1 MGTIAQ
7 VENNVQTG
15 EVYQALGAQKKNAN
29 YGKTIGKPELSEKA
43 QKYYDELKKKYSNMD
58 FVLVS
63 KDMKEAAKAQAGS
76 YANPHRLVVLIDE
89 EKVERMASD
98 ENFRKQYEGIIS
110 SAAVKL
116 PQLQSQLANK
126 PGVKAFGMQI
136 NDGGNASFFA
146 VVDKSLAAQ
155 RDRIK
160 QSAAKKT
167 EQRKTDAKK
176 KAKKAAEEKQAE
188 KRAEKAE
195 SEKDLVTVTAS
206 SMDELLRKV
215 DDTVYEAMSDS
226 MQTDYEK
233 TVGQNFSFRC

>member
-15 EVYQALGAQKKNAN
+15 EVYQASGAQKKNAN
-29 YGKTIGKPELSEKA
+29 YGKTIGRPELSEKA
-43 QKYYDELKKKYSNMD
+43 QKYYEELKKKYSNMD

-146 VVDKSLAAQ
+146 VVDKSLATQ

-160 QSAAKKT
+160 QSAAKKA

>member
-15 EVYQALGAQKKNAN
+15 EVYQASGAQKKNAN
-29 YGKTIGKPELSEKA
+29 YGKTIGRPELSEKA
-43 QKYYDELKKKYSNMD
+43 QKYYEELKKKYSNMD

-146 VVDKSLAAQ
+146 VVDKSLATQ

-160 QSAAKKT
+160 QSAAKKA

-176 KAKKAAEEKQAE
+176 KVKKAAEEKQAE

-226 MQTDYEK
+226 LQTDYEK

>member
-1 MGTIAQ
+1 MGAVAQ

-15 EVYQALGAQKKNAN
+15 EVYQASGAQKKNAN
-29 YGKTIGKPELSEKA
+29 YGKTIGKPELSEKG
-43 QKYYDELKKKYSNMD
+43 QKYYEELKKKYSNMD

-63 KDMKEAAKAQAGS
+63 KDMKAAAKAQAGS

-98 ENFRKQYEGIIS
+98 ESFRKQYEGIIS

-160 QSAAKKT
+160 QSAAKKV
-167 EQRKTDAKK
+167 EQKKADTKK

-206 SMDELLRKV
+206 SVEDLLRKV
-215 DDTVYEAMSDS
+215 DDTVYDAMSDF
-226 MQTDYEK
+226 MQTDSERM
-233 TVGQNFSFRC
+233 VGQNFSFRC